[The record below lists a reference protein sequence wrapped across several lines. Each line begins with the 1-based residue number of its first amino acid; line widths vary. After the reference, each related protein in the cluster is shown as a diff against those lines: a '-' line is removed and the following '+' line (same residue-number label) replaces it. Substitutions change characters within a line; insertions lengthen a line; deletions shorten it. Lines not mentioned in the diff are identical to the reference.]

1 MIPPPCATAVIVNSF
16 CTGGFTCRFSIAV
29 RTAVAAVSASAWFAS
44 GLSSTL
50 CARSIASFNAFTD
63 SSVKLSEF
71 SSFCAASAR
80 TAFSAS
86 LFTSGTAG
94 FSVRLLVASSTAFVA
109 ASTLSCVAF
118 SSATTFSASA
128 TASFSA
134 FTDSS
139 VYLSSS
145 FNASFAVLIAAFSAS
160 LFTTTGAFSSTN
172 VMSNL
177 SSCGAFFSG
186 AVNTSVPSPA
196 SLTTNSMSCVC
207 VACAPSPAPT
217 FTTSVCAA
225 ILLSFSAHVSPL
237 LVSPLRNC
245 TVALYF
251 PGFSA

>member
-1 MIPPPCATAVIVNSF
+1 M
-16 CTGGFTCRFSIAV
+16 
-29 RTAVAAVSASAWFAS
+29 
-44 GLSSTL
+44 
-50 CARSIASFNAFTD
+50 
-63 SSVKLSEF
+63 
-71 SSFCAASAR
+71 
-80 TAFSAS
+80 
-86 LFTSGTAG
+86 FTSGAG
-94 FSVRLLVASSTAFVA
+94 FSVRPFVASSTAVLA

-128 TASFSA
+128 TATSSA

-139 VYLSSS
+139 VYLSAS
-145 FNASFAVLIAAFSAS
+145 FSASFAVSIVAFSAS
-160 LFTTTGAFSSTN
+160 LSTTTGTFSSTN
-172 VMSNL
+172 WMSNL

-186 AVNTSVPSPA
+186 AVNTSVPFPA
-196 SLTTNSMSCVC
+196 SLTTNSISCVC
-207 VACAPSPAPT
+207 VSLAPSLAPT